1 MAAAEKSAAV
11 IFGKDFL
18 RGIKGEKEIFWKEKF
33 WILYQIELPFIY
45 KSGILEAGC

>member
-1 MAAAEKSAAV
+1 MTEKGAEEQVLAM
-11 IFGKDFL
+11 DRL
-18 RGIKGEKEIFWKEKF
+18 QKF